1 MKKNYLILIILLVV
15 LCNSTTNA
23 QDTIKPKLKGW
34 STELNINPFNGSLS
48 LNNSNGQIKI
58 RKFCANNVALRIAF
72 NIGYKST
79 TSSNTY
85 PYGNV
90 PIDTKEK
97 MHSLLLA
104 INFGTEKHFNTNVR
118 LSPYIGWEAG
128 VGIKNS
134 KHVLNEHSNTKTI
147 EGAWQSVS
155 LSNSSQGYYYT
166 TNYAER
172 GFLSFTANALTG
184 FDFYMTKDFYCG
196 YEFGFGIE
204 YFKYSKI
211 TVTKDVA
218 FPDQGTY
225 PDQAASSWNI
235 GPHLINGIR
244 IGYTF

>member
-1 MKKNYLILIILLVV
+1 MKKSYSILIVLLLV
-15 LCNSTTNA
+15 LCISNTKA

-48 LNNSNGQIKI
+48 LNNSSGQIKL
-58 RKFCANNVALRIAF
+58 RKFYANNFALRMAF
-72 NIGYKST
+72 NIGNKSNT
-79 TSSNTY
+79 TSNTY
-85 PYGNV
+85 AYGNS

-97 MHSLLLA
+97 MNSLLFA
-104 INFGTEKHFNTNVR
+104 VNFGTEKHFGTNRR

-128 VGIKNS
+128 VGFKSS
-134 KHVLNEHSNTKTI
+134 KHVINEHSNTKTI
-147 EGAWQSVS
+147 EGAWQTSYLAS
-155 LSNSSQGYYYT
+155 SSQGYYYA
-166 TNYAER
+166 TNYTER
-172 GFLSFTANALTG
+172 GYLSLTANALTG

-211 TVTKDVA
+211 TVTKDVT

-225 PDQAASSWNI
+225 PDQSASSWNI

>member
-1 MKKNYLILIILLVV
+1 MKKNYLIFIVLLVV
-15 LCNSTTNA
+15 LGISSTKA

-34 STELNINPFNGSLS
+34 STELNFNPFNGSLS
-48 LNNSNGQIKI
+48 LNNSSGQIKL

-72 NIGYKST
+72 NIGNKAN

-85 PYGNV
+85 PYGTV
-90 PIDTKEK
+90 PIDTEEK
-97 MHSLLLA
+97 MNSLLFA
-104 INFGTEKHFNTNVR
+104 VNFGTEKHFKTNLR

-134 KHVLNEHSNTKTI
+134 KHVIDNNSNTKTI
-147 EGAWQSVS
+147 KGAWQSIY
-155 LSNSSQGYYYT
+155 LSNSGQGYYYT
-166 TNYAER
+166 ANYTER
-172 GFLSFTANALTG
+172 GYLSFTANALTG
-184 FDFYMTKDFYCG
+184 FDFYMSKDFYFG

-211 TVTKDVA
+211 TVTKDVE
-218 FPDQGTY
+218 FPEQGTY
-225 PDQAASSWNI
+225 PDQTASSWNI

>member
-1 MKKNYLILIILLVV
+1 MKKSYSILIVLFVV
-15 LCNSTTNA
+15 LCISNTKA

-48 LNNSNGQIKI
+48 LNNSSGQIKL

-72 NIGYKST
+72 NIGNKHNTNSST
-79 TSSNTY
+79 N

-90 PIDTKEK
+90 PIDMNEK
-97 MHSLLLA
+97 MNSLLFA
-104 INFGTEKHFNTNVR
+104 VNFGTEKHFNTNRR

-128 VGIKNS
+128 VGIKSS
-134 KHVLNEHSNTKTI
+134 KHEINQQSNTKKI
-147 EGAWQSVS
+147 KGAWQTSS
-155 LSNSSQGYYYT
+155 LTNSSQGYYYT
-166 TNYAER
+166 TNYIER

-225 PDQAASSWNI
+225 PEQSASSWNI